1 MESEQV
7 VSRIVDEI
15 RSEGVEFNLDDPF
28 DDPSLCTTAFL
39 DITWQDEHG
48 NSALMLAAAENRV
61 LQVKGIL
68 TMAINSGKLWQVIDM
83 RNQEGLNCVDMAVRA
98 GSELCAMLITK
109 IAREYAKHK
118 PRPKLENV
126 PVSDVD
132 LEDEL
137 DKKNVE
143 QLDDNYLKTP
153 PIHSKSLIT
162 VPSARS
168 TTPPQAIRS
177 SSLASKPLSYQQTTS
192 IE

>member
-28 DDPSLCTTAFL
+28 DDPSLCTT
-39 DITWQDEHG
+39 
-48 NSALMLAAAENRV
+48 
-61 LQVKGIL
+61 
-68 TMAINSGKLWQVIDM
+68 VIDM